1 MPGVIGDWR
10 MPSGPGVRVDTAAAA
25 GDRVPPEYDPLV
37 AKILVVDADRDQAL
51 DRLARALAETEVS
64 GIQTTLP
71 FHRHMAVD
79 PSFRAGPL
87 PIDWVDEHWAEALRP
102 RREAALEAARW
113 AAAAAVANIPARS
126 TALTLDGSTPWIRAG
141 RQRAIERWPR

>member
-1 MPGVIGDWR
+1 MAASFCTWPRTHVIVAVAVAPCQCFTPG
-10 MPSGPGVRVDTAAAA
+10 
-25 GDRVPPEYDPLV
+25 
-37 AKILVVDADRDQAL
+37 
-51 DRLARALAETEVS
+51 

-79 PSFRAGPL
+79 PGFRAGPL